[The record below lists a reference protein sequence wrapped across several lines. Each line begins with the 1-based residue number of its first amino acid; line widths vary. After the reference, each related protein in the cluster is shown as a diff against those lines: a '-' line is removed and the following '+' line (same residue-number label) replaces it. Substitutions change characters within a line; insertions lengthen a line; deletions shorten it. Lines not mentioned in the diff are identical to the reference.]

1 MKRTFLYLLLLILP
15 AMAFVS
21 CSDDDDLPKV
31 EFSVDFG
38 NQVSDGTVYVV
49 AGDTLTVNAVTVKN
63 LESDKAVGLTP
74 VTYYIN
80 GFPEAVAPVAPFAV
94 KFPISKTATPGRYLL
109 TLETQVLMVDKSP
122 AFAVISYY
130 VKVVESADD
139 IPSEAVPTALVAKP
153 NYDQTK

>member
-49 AGDTLTVNAVTVKN
+49 AGDTLTVKN

-80 GFPEAVAPVAPFAV
+80 GFPEAVAPIAPFAV
-94 KFPISKTATPGRYLL
+94 KFPVSEAAAPGRYLL
-109 TLETQVLMVDKSP
+109 TLETNILVVDKSP
-122 AFAVISYY
+122 AYAVIQYY
-130 VKVVESADD
+130 VQVVESADD

-153 NYDQTK
+153 NYNQTK